1 MPSMQTLMIVSGLI
15 GAGVFVWGIW
25 AALAARDRRTQTD
38 RRTSLRVGS
47 PGRRL
52 SDLVTLPSEPLRH

>member
-1 MPSMQTLMIVSGLI
+1 MQTLMIMSGLI

-25 AALAARDRRTQTD
+25 AALAARDRRTHAD
-38 RRTSLRVGS
+38 RRASLRLGN

-52 SDLVTLPSEPLRH
+52 SDLITLPSQTPLRH